1 LLLELENVEVYY
13 SAIHALRGITL
24 EVPPG
29 AIVALLGANGAGKST
44 TLKAISG
51 LVPVFKGS
59 ITFEGQGTTDMSPER
74 IVRLGIIHV
83 PEGRRLFPELT
94 VVENLKM
101 GGYSYKDKAK
111 KRESFSRVAE
121 YFPRLRERWKQRAG
135 TMSGGEQQMLAI
147 GRALIA
153 HPKLLVVDEPSL
165 GLAPLLV
172 RELMKIIQGLTQEGI
187 TILLV
192 EQNAKMALSIASYGY
207 VLEIGKISLQGKSSE
222 LLSDPKVKQSYL
234 GR

>member
-1 LLLELENVEVYY
+1 MLLGLENVEVFY
-13 SAIHALRGITL
+13 SAIHALRGISL

-51 LVPVFKGS
+51 LVPLFKGS
-59 ITFEGQGTTDMSPER
+59 IKFEGQGITHMSPEK
-74 IVRLGIIHV
+74 IVRLGVIHV
-83 PEGRRLFPELT
+83 PEGRRIFPELT

-101 GGYSYKDKAK
+101 GGYSCKDKAK
-111 KRESFSRVAE
+111 KRESFSRVGE
-121 YFPRLRERWKQRAG
+121 YFPRLRERWRQRAG
-135 TMSGGEQQMLAI
+135 TLSGGEQQMLAI

-153 HPKLLVVDEPSL
+153 NPKLLVVDEPSL

-172 RELMKIIQGLTQEGI
+172 RELMKIIQQLNQEGI

-207 VLEIGKISLQGKSSE
+207 VLELGKISIQGKSSE
-222 LLSDPKVKQSYL
+222 LLADPKVKQSYL